1 MSLLKKL
8 AGETAIYGLSSI
20 LGRLLNYVL
29 LTPYLTRVFST
40 ESYGIISDI
49 YAYVALLMVIFTYRM
64 ETAFFRYASRSETKE
79 NAMATA
85 SVMLLVS
92 TLFLAGILSFFVP
105 QLSALLGYEK
115 FPEYLYIF
123 IGVLALDTLVAIPF
137 AQLRLQNRPWRFA
150 GLRLMNILV
159 NIVFLYFFLELCPY
173 LIERDFTWINNIY
186 NEDFRIGYVFLSNL
200 IASTITFFPFI
211 TAYKNLKS
219 RFDKLLAGN
228 MIRYSAPLVI
238 SAIAGIINQF
248 IGTPLLKY
256 LGPGT
261 ISQNLSDVGIFNAT
275 AKIAVL
281 MTLFTQAFNYA
292 AEPFFFRHSQRD
304 DSVLIY
310 GQVARAF
317 TLTGSIVF
325 LGILSFIDPIS
336 LFIGPDFRS
345 GLYIL
350 PFLLLA
356 YLFLGLFYCFS
367 IWYKLAD
374 KTYFGGRISFVG
386 TLITVVLNI
395 VLIPHLGMLG
405 PAVAALACYFFM
417 AAAAYISGSFY
428 YPIPYPVDKMTHYL
442 GGAIVGYIATTFIPA
457 FFPNDMIYRTL
468 FGGIIFSCYIIFL
481 LFIERKMVI
490 SWLKQKTK

>member
-49 YAYVALLMVIFTYRM
+49 YAYIALLTVIFTYRM
-64 ETAFFRYASRSETKE
+64 ETAFFRYASRSETKD

-85 SVMLLVS
+85 TIMLLFS
-92 TLFLAGILSFFVP
+92 TVLLGGILSLFVP

-173 LIERDFTWINNIY
+173 LIKKDFIWLNNIY

-200 IASTITFFPFI
+200 IASTLTFFPFI
-211 TAYKNLKS
+211 TTYKNLKS

-248 IGTPLLKY
+248 I
-256 LGPGT
+256 
-261 ISQNLSDVGIFNAT
+261 
-275 AKIAVL
+275 
-281 MTLFTQAFNYA
+281 
-292 AEPFFFRHSQRD
+292 
-304 DSVLIY
+304 
-310 GQVARAF
+310 
-317 TLTGSIVF
+317 
-325 LGILSFIDPIS
+325 
-336 LFIGPDFRS
+336 
-345 GLYIL
+345 
-350 PFLLLA
+350 
-356 YLFLGLFYCFS
+356 
-367 IWYKLAD
+367 
-374 KTYFGGRISFVG
+374 
-386 TLITVVLNI
+386 
-395 VLIPHLGMLG
+395 
-405 PAVAALACYFFM
+405 
-417 AAAAYISGSFY
+417 
-428 YPIPYPVDKMTHYL
+428 
-442 GGAIVGYIATTFIPA
+442 
-457 FFPNDMIYRTL
+457 
-468 FGGIIFSCYIIFL
+468 
-481 LFIERKMVI
+481 
-490 SWLKQKTK
+490 

>member
-40 ESYGIISDI
+40 ESFGIISEI
-49 YAYVALLMVIFTYRM
+49 FAYVALLTVIFTYRM
-64 ETAFFRYASRSETKE
+64 ETTFFRYASRSETKE
-79 NAMATA
+79 NALATA
-85 SVMLLVS
+85 TVMLLVS
-92 TLFLAGILSFFVP
+92 TLFLAGVLSFFVP
-105 QLSALLGYEK
+105 QLSALMGYEK

-123 IGVLALDTLVAIPF
+123 IGILALDTLVAIPF
-137 AQLRLQNRPWRFA
+137 AQLRLQNRPWRYA
-150 GLRLMNILV
+150 GLRLMNMVV
-159 NIVFLYFFLELCPY
+159 NIVFLYFFLECCPY
-173 LIERDFTWINNIY
+173 LIKRDFVWINNIY

-200 IASTITFFPFI
+200 IASTITFFPFL

-228 MIRYSAPLVI
+228 MIRYASPLVI
-238 SAIAGIINQF
+238 SAGVGIINQY

-261 ISQNLSDVGIFNAT
+261 ISQNLSDVGVFNAA

-281 MTLFTQAFNYA
+281 MTLFTQAFISA
-292 AEPFFFRHSQRD
+292 AEPFFFKHSQED
-304 DSVLIY
+304 DSKIIY

-350 PFLLLA
+350 PYLLLA

-367 IWYKLAD
+367 TWYKLED
-374 KTYFGGRISFVG
+374 KTYFGGIISFVG

-395 VLIPHLGMLG
+395 VLIPRLGMLG
-405 PAVAALACYFFM
+405 PPIAALACYFFM
-417 AAAAYISGSFY
+417 AAAAYITGRY
-428 YPIPYPVDKMTHYL
+428 NYPIPYPIDKMSYYL
-442 GGAIVGYIATTFIPA
+442 GGAIVGYMAITFIPA
-457 FFPNDMIYRTL
+457 FFPNEMIYRIL
-468 FGGIIFSCYIIFL
+468 FGGIIFSCYLIFL
-481 LFIERKMVI
+481 LFIERKMVVA
-490 SWLKQKTK
+490 WLKQKTK

>member
-49 YAYVALLMVIFTYRM
+49 YAYIALLTVIFTYRM

-79 NAMATA
+79 NALATA
-85 SVMLLVS
+85 TIMLLVS

-137 AQLRLQNRPWRFA
+137 AQLRLQNRPWRYA
-150 GLRLMNILV
+150 GLRLMNIIV
-159 NIVFLYFFLELCPY
+159 NIVFLFFFLEFCPY
-173 LIERDFTWINNIY
+173 LIERNFVWINNIY

-200 IASTITFFPFI
+200 IASTLTFFPFV
-211 TAYKNLKS
+211 TAYRNLRS

-228 MIRYSAPLVI
+228 MIRYAAPLVI

-261 ISQNLSDVGIFNAT
+261 ISQNLSDVGVFNAA

-281 MTLFTQAFNYA
+281 MTLFTQAFNSA

-304 DSVLIY
+304 DSKIIY

-345 GLYIL
+345 GLHIL
-350 PFLLLA
+350 PYLLLA
-356 YLFLGLFYCFS
+356 YLFLGLFYSFS
-367 IWYKLAD
+367 IWYKLED
-374 KTYFGGRISFVG
+374 KTYFGGNSSQISAG
-386 TLITVVLNI
+386 
-395 VLIPHLGMLG
+395 
-405 PAVAALACYFFM
+405 
-417 AAAAYISGSFY
+417 
-428 YPIPYPVDKMTHYL
+428 
-442 GGAIVGYIATTFIPA
+442 
-457 FFPNDMIYRTL
+457 
-468 FGGIIFSCYIIFL
+468 
-481 LFIERKMVI
+481 
-490 SWLKQKTK
+490 